1 LDKALDI
8 KRRAQRYIQSG
19 DLDGALG
26 EYERLVALPDCDPYN
41 FVLLADLLFK
51 RGEMPGAID
60 RYLSAST
67 LYEKS
72 GLYKNAIAVC
82 KKMMRL
88 SLAPAQVLEQLANL
102 HALDGLPTEAT
113 LYYRQFAE
121 HLVQEQRGA
130 DAAAAL
136 RKAFAASP
144 EETALLEKAADA
156 LLLDGEQEA
165 AAMAYAEAAAQ
176 YRQRGR
182 NELAAEC
189 RAKAEKLYPGAWQKF
204 SGETESTPGSAPPTR
219 AAAGAPQDSAQVS
232 VHEIEL
238 AANGGA
244 PEADVGLSVTPPSL
258 QGDPS
263 RPHPPIAAAPA
274 AKSALPGE
282 VDALLKQAQEAM
294 RAGDQESASRALLD
308 AAAAYE
314 ANGRFDNAATIYRS
328 IARTSKSPLAVLE
341 RWLANAERRD
351 ARNEAAEVACQLGDH
366 ALEMGDTNTAAEWFR
381 HAVRLDENNATAQ
394 RRLKRLEPEPPPPA
408 GPPLQVAIEA
418 AAPPKLVQEPAPAPA
433 AVPPRLPVPMAEAA
447 APVAM
452 EPPAP
457 VAEAPAPAAPKV
469 ELAVGRGEAV
479 SFDLGSLLGEF
490 QRGIEAQL
498 SGDAQGHYDLAMA
511 YREMGLLDLAIE
523 SFRLALTSPVLAP
536 QATEMLGRSLLDQG
550 RFDEAIDELS
560 KGLGQ
565 VSGDDES
572 VLGLRYLLGLAF
584 EAAGRPREALAE
596 FEYVFSRQ
604 ASFQDVTQKVRDAR
618 KALGS

>member
-51 RGEMPGAID
+51 RGEMPGAVD
-60 RYLSAST
+60 RYLSAAS
-67 LYEKS
+67 LYERT

-88 SLAPAQVLEQLANL
+88 SLAPTQVLEQLANL
-102 HALDGLPTEAT
+102 HARDGLPTEAT

-121 HLVQEQRGA
+121 HLLQEQRGA

-144 EETALLEKAADA
+144 EETALLEKVADA
-156 LLLDGEQEA
+156 LMVDGQQEQ

-182 NELAAEC
+182 NELATEC
-189 RAKAEKLYPGAWQKF
+189 RNKAEKLSPGAWQRYT
-204 SGETESTPGSAPPTR
+204 GEHPTSEPEAPPEPAPPTLASR
-219 AAAGAPQDSAQVS
+219 GQQAS
-232 VHEIEL
+232 L
-238 AANGGA
+238 AANGEA
-244 PEADVGLSVTPPSL
+244 PEPVGLSVTPPSL

-263 RPHPPIAAAPA
+263 RPHPPIAAVAGAKA
-274 AKSALPGE
+274 AARPE
-282 VDALLKQAQEAM
+282 DVDVLLKQAQEAM
-294 RAGDQESASRALLD
+294 RAGDQETASRALLD
-308 AAAAYE
+308 AAGAYE
-314 ANGRFDNAATIYRS
+314 TNGRFDNAATIYRS
-328 IARTSKSPLAVLE
+328 LARTSRSPLGVLE

-351 ARNEAAEVACQLGDH
+351 ARNEAAEVACQLGDL
-366 ALEMGDTNTAAEWFR
+366 ALETGDTNTAAEWFR
-381 HAVRLDENNATAQ
+381 HAARLDENNATAQ

-408 GPPLQVAIEA
+408 GPPLQVAIES
-418 AAPPKLVQEPAPAPA
+418 APPKLVPAQEPAAAP
-433 AVPPRLPVPMAEAA
+433 LAEA

-452 EPPAP
+452 EAAAPAVP
-457 VAEAPAPAAPKV
+457 EAAAPAAPKV

-560 KGLGQ
+560 NGLEH
-565 VSGDDES
+565 VSAEDEAA
-572 VLGLRYLLGLAF
+572 LGLRYLLGLAF